1 MRTAGRRLRIR
12 ESCPALGG
20 APGPGL
26 GKRSFSGAGT
36 TLLSQAQMSTFL
48 CFDYLR
54 DLRNAAVRAE
64 VQDRTNAWLQM
75 QGLSPH
81 GVQPFVLP
89 FCIPLLARA
98 LPSLRTDSRA
108 IFTSR
113 PLISTWASKEH
124 ISGQQDR
131 RRRRKVKQD
140 SQSEVGKRAAEAVQ
154 NYPHNKYVLTYVCA
168 YVRGAETR
176 VRA

>member
-1 MRTAGRRLRIR
+1 MRLSAQIWKNNAINGRKRKVSLPMGSRLLY
-12 ESCPALGG
+12 SL
-20 APGPGL
+20 
-26 GKRSFSGAGT
+26 F
-36 TLLSQAQMSTFL
+36 
-48 CFDYLR
+48 
-54 DLRNAAVRAE
+54 V
-64 VQDRTNAWLQM
+64 
-75 QGLSPH
+75 SPS
-81 GVQPFVLP
+81 P
-89 FCIPLLARA
+89 ARA

-113 PLISTWASKEH
+113 PLISTWASKEN

-154 NYPHNKYVLTYVCA
+154 NYPHNKYVRTYVCA
-168 YVRGAETR
+168 YVRGAESR